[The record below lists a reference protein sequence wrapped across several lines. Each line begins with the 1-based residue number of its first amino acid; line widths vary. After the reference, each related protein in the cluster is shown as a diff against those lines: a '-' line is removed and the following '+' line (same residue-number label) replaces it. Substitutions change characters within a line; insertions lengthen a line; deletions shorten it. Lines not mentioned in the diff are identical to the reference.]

1 MKYLI
6 LGAGPAGL
14 AFACYLRHQG
24 EDSFLVLEKEAS
36 AGGLCRSEIVDDSPL
51 DIGGGH
57 FLDVRRPQ
65 VVNFLFQYMP
75 REEWNL
81 YKRDSRIDLGE
92 SMISS
97 PIEANLWQLPLADQV
112 RYLKSIAIAGC
123 NLDKPMPEKFTD
135 WIYWKLGK
143 CIAEEY
149 MLPYNQKMFGKD
161 LDKLGTYWLD
171 KLPNVSFD
179 ETLLGCLQKKALGA
193 QPGHAEFYYPQ
204 AYGYGELWLRMADSL
219 GDQIQYNTLVSSIDF
234 DSLTVN
240 DTYQADNII
249 FTIPWTGLQKITGM
263 PSSLHSGL
271 GNLFHT
277 SLDIDYYG
285 KSFDTNAQWIYCP
298 KPELSY
304 HRILVR
310 SNFCPDSRGYWTE
323 TNSERSLPL
332 QKQDV
337 RYHCEYAYPLNT
349 IGKPQ
354 FMQKLLTW
362 AQNKRVY
369 GLGRWGEWMHYNS
382 DVVVDR
388 ALALAQTLLPDEQ

>member
-14 AFACYLRHQG
+14 AFACYLHQQG
-24 EDSFLVLEKEAS
+24 EDSFLVLEKEAF
-36 AGGLCRSEIVDDSPL
+36 AGGLCRSELVDGSPL

-65 VVNFLFQYMP
+65 VVDFLFQYMP
-75 REEWNL
+75 REEWIL

-92 SMISS
+92 SIINS

-149 MLPYNQKMFGKD
+149 MLPYNQKMFGND

-179 ETLLGCLQKKALGA
+179 ETLLGCLQKEALGT
-193 QPGHAEFYYPQ
+193 QPGHAEFYYPR
-204 AYGYGELWLRMADSL
+204 AYGYGELWLRMAEYL
-219 GDQIQYNTLVSSIDF
+219 GERIQYNTLVSSIDF

-240 DTYQADNII
+240 DTYQAENII

-263 PSSLHSGL
+263 PSSLQSGL
-271 GNLFHT
+271 GSLFHT

-285 KSFDTNAQWIYCP
+285 KSLDTNAQWIYCP
-298 KPELSY
+298 KSELSY

-337 RYHCEYAYPLNT
+337 HYHCEYAYPLNT

-362 AQNKRVY
+362 AQNKGVY

-382 DVVVDR
+382 DAVVDR
-388 ALALAQTLLPDEQ
+388 ALALAQVLLSNEH